1 LLFESASQGIDMTA
15 VPSREELNSRLNR
28 FREIMRERKISAA
41 LITNEQN
48 VRYLSG
54 FTGNDSALLVTA
66 HKKLLLTDFRY
77 REEAHN
83 SARGW
88 RIIFEPYGLLEKAGA
103 VAKKF
108 RIRRL
113 CVEAGHMKVA
123 DLRGLRK
130 EVGRGVKIHP
140 QDAMVGELRLIK
152 SDWEVQQIENALR
165 IQEACFLELCRGL
178 RSGISEREAAAKLR
192 LQMVRSGADDEAFQ
206 CMFQIGSH
214 SSLPHGRPTDRV
226 LNGDSIILLDWG
238 AKLGGYHSDLT
249 RTFFIGSISPQLR
262 RIHEIVS
269 AAQRAAI
276 EKIAPGVEMKDV
288 DKAARD
294 VIAKAG
300 FGKAFGHSTGHGLG
314 LDIHEFPSL
323 SMRAKGTLKPGMV
336 VTVEPGIY
344 IPRLGG
350 VRIEDDVLV
359 TKTGHRVLSRLSS
372 GLRWNGDNN

>member
-1 LLFESASQGIDMTA
+1 MNTA
-15 VPSREELNSRLNR
+15 PSKEELRTRLSN
-28 FREIMRERKISAA
+28 FRELMRGRKINAA

-54 FTGNDSALLVTA
+54 FTGNDSALLVTPD
-66 HKKLLLTDFRY
+66 KKLLLTDFRY

-88 RIIFEPYGLLEKAGA
+88 KIIFEPYGLLEKAGA
-103 VAKKF
+103 VAKKL
-108 RIRRL
+108 RL
-113 CVEAGHMKVA
+113 RKLFVEAGSMKVA
-123 DLRGLRK
+123 DLRGLRR
-130 EVGRGVKIHP
+130 EAGRGVRIRP
-140 QDAMVGELRLIK
+140 EVAMVGELRLIK
-152 SDWEVQQIENALR
+152 SDWEVAQIEKALR
-165 IQEACFLELCRGL
+165 IQEACFLDFCRGL
-178 RSGISEREAAAKLR
+178 RSGITEREAAAKLR
-192 LQMVRSGADDEAFQ
+192 FQMVKSGADDEAFLS
-206 CMFQIGSH
+206 MFQIGSH

-226 LNGDSIILLDWG
+226 LNGDCVILLDWG

-249 RTFFIGSISPQLR
+249 RTFFIGRISPQLR
-262 RIHEIVS
+262 RIHEIVA
-269 AAQRAAI
+269 AAQRTAI
-276 EKIAPGVEMKDV
+276 ERIAPDVEMKDV

-294 VIAKAG
+294 VIDKAG

-323 SMRAKGTLKPGMV
+323 SMHAKGKLKPGMV

-344 IPRLGG
+344 IPGLGG

-359 TKTGHRVLSRLSS
+359 TKNGNRVLSRLAS